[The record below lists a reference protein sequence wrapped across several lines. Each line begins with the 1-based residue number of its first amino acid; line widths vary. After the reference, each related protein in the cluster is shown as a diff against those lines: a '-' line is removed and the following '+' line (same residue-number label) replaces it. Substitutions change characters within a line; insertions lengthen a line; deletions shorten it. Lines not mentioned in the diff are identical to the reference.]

1 MGSTSLRIPPKYSL
15 IERVGWNCVCSSRKI
30 LPEAES
36 MEHPQRLACAALLL
50 VVFAVPSLRA
60 QDGSVPSSCPGSP
73 AAPVAADPKALPWK
87 FLAGPADTVLSP
99 DKGATIREF
108 GQQDKWDCNKIR
120 KCAVERFIQ
129 DALKISLEKAK
140 AKYVVIHV
148 ADYGVDG
155 NKTPDAWYLYRT
167 MDGNWGDPK
176 WDFSKFMGQRIYGA
190 PSTLFL
196 FVHLHAKAISLAE
209 VQT

>member
-60 QDGSVPSSCPGSP
+60 QDGSVLSSIPGSP

-99 DKGATIREF
+99 DKEATIREF
-108 GQQDKWDCNKIR
+108 GQQDKWDCNKVR
-120 KCAVERFIQ
+120 KCAVSGFIRMPSK
-129 DALKISLEKAK
+129 L
-140 AKYVVIHV
+140 
-148 ADYGVDG
+148 
-155 NKTPDAWYLYRT
+155 AWKR
-167 MDGNWGDPK
+167 
-176 WDFSKFMGQRIYGA
+176 RR
-190 PSTLFL
+190 
-196 FVHLHAKAISLAE
+196 
-209 VQT
+209 